1 MSLLAFVAVQALQKN
16 PKNASLVAGK
26 VPLGEL
32 PGGVNAIAAYASK
45 SDFPATGETATL
57 YIANN
62 EKTQW
67 MWAVA
72 TSTYYCVGAVGYESV
87 ILSPS
92 TIHTIS
98 SLKTLVDQIN
108 AEGRHVLFDFTG
120 YSQSFSALSKAYI
133 CAVDFYDNGS
143 KLCIVDLIGGIV
155 YDSGV
160 NYSGNQY
167 IENYCRNN
175 MDRYAYGSEI
185 TGMLKYTVMQLTDAE
200 KAQAVHNIGLS
211 TEDTV
216 TSAQWAT
223 YTGNAETVDVL
234 D

>member
-1 MSLLAFVAVQALQKN
+1 MGLLSFVSVLALSKN
-16 PKNASLVAGK
+16 KKNASLVNGK

-32 PGGVNAIAAYASK
+32 PAGVKTLYAYASK
-45 SDFPATGETATL
+45 SDFPATGETETL
-57 YIANN
+57 YIASN

-67 MWAVA
+67 MWATG
-72 TSTYYCVGAVGYESV
+72 TSSYYCVGAVGYECV
-87 ILSPS
+87 ILTSA
-92 TIHTIS
+92 TVHTIS

-108 AEGRHVLFDFTG
+108 AEGRHVLFDLSSYGTS
-120 YSQSFSALSKAYI
+120 YSGLSKAYI
-133 CAVDFYDNGS
+133 CAVDFYDNGT
-143 KLCIVDLIGGIV
+143 KLCIVDLIGGAV
-155 YDSGV
+155 YDSGAA
-160 NYSGNQY
+160 YSGNMY

-175 MDRYAYGSEI
+175 ADRYAYGSEL

-223 YTGNAETVDVL
+223 YTGNAEIVDVL